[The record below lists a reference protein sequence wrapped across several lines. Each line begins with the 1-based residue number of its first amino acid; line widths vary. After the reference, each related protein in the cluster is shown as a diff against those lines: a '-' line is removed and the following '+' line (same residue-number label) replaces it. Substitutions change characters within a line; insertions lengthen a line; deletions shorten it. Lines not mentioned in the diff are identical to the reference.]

1 MKFLGDAHDRVHR
14 KVKKRMG
21 RVTTMENV
29 DWADNCL
36 WAAQEALEQYRRSQ
50 DGAALAAAK
59 ESAVGLL
66 GAIDALLDRE

>member
-1 MKFLGDAHDRVHR
+1 MKFLADKYDRVHR
-14 KVKKRMG
+14 KVKKRMEKVSKG
-21 RVTTMENV
+21 ENV

-36 WAAQEALEQYRRSQ
+36 WAVQEALEQYRRSQ